1 VKGVGTERQR
11 GIGRLHP
18 YGFSLNATK
27 KIVPTPSKDSRLLS
41 LAEPK
46 AKTQVGGKGT
56 CSRGQGNVLAV
67 HDDQINGCSQLAQ
80 PTQLAH
86 QQERDLL
93 GSLVLG
99 WASVVSDVETHGK
112 NVWTS
117 VAQLLPTPAHGQST
131 LQVQAL
137 QYSRPVNSSNS
148 SSIPLTSRSRHLQ
161 PPTPLIEQSTGLLGS
176 RPLYASK
183 SDEPDLP
190 LSRSSLAVR
199 KGVREHNRRHKNN
212 EQTKDEYDTVYT
224 ATLSKIDRWTLSPHQ
239 QSSSG
244 LSLPVAD
251 ADTLSKIDR
260 WMSSTEQSLHRHSS
274 LPVVKND
281 LQTEPTFA
289 EHKKTSTPS
298 GFRTLRH
305 VPHNAI
311 TTSPC
316 VYRMH

>member
-1 VKGVGTERQR
+1 MNASFQCPHQAKIRGCCRWPSPRPKRKSGARER
-11 GIGRLHP
+11 
-18 YGFSLNATK
+18 A
-27 KIVPTPSKDSRLLS
+27 
-41 LAEPK
+41 
-46 AKTQVGGKGT
+46 VGGKGT
-56 CSRGQGNVLAV
+56 CWRSMK
-67 HDDQINGCSQLAQ
+67 INGCSQPAQ
-80 PTQLAH
+80 PAQMAH

-99 WASVVSDVETHGK
+99 WVSVVSDVETHGK